1 MGSWGYLE
9 IRPIISEMD
18 WLIVYNLID
27 PIKATLIFFFVVI
40 SVIIIFQSSVVSI
53 FIYPERGGIVLLL
66 CVIPVWL
73 IVDLTNPFIYTS
85 IALISIISL
94 LIYINWLKPIERK
107 ESKQM
112 WDSYKKT
119 ISEFESTKHKR
130 ILK

>member
-1 MGSWGYLE
+1 
-9 IRPIISEMD
+9 MD